1 MDARSLRSL
10 ARLLYLQRRG
20 APRLRE
26 DRVAVRVMFIWPRT
40 REFPVYERL
49 VPTLTIPYLAALTP
63 RHWETS
69 FADDNYGE
77 VDLDARPDLVAIS
90 VSTMSAVRAS
100 NGKKSPLGSACTRGC
115 LPCPRYPGRARR
127 MAREPLPGRR
137 GGGLAR

>member
-63 RHWETS
+63 RHSETS
-69 FADDNYGE
+69 FADGNYGE
-77 VDLDARPDLVAIS
+77 RDLAARPAPGAITG
-90 VSTMSAVRAS
+90 VTMSA
-100 NGKKSPLGSACTRGC
+100 
-115 LPCPRYPGRARR
+115 GRAH
-127 MAREPLPGRR
+127 A
-137 GGGLAR
+137 